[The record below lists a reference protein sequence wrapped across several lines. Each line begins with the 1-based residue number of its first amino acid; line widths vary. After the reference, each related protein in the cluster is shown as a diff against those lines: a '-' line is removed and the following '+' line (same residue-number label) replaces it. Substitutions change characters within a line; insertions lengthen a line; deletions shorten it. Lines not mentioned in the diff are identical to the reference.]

1 MGKTQQSPEIFDAY
15 MVSRDESM
23 FVVQVSDPLQMEIL
37 RLVARTPM
45 SATEISGKTGRALST
60 VSSHLDILTDRLL
73 LDSSVDPEDNRRKVY
88 VLKGRTLVHVK
99 PGTSCTYK
107 DLQDIYKDIFTRASK
122 EKETFYKEFLGALVS
137 IA

>member
-1 MGKTQQSPEIFDAY
+1 
-15 MVSRDESM
+15 M

-45 SATEISGKTGRALST
+45 SATEISEKTGRALSI
-60 VSSHLDILTDRLL
+60 VSSHLDTLTDRLL

-107 DLQDIYKDIFTRASK
+107 DLQEIYKDIFTRASK